1 MKVTFP
7 HLGSM
12 YIFCKAIAE
21 EAGIPYVLPPATTD
35 RTREL
40 GEFHTN
46 ESVCLPLKII
56 LGNFIEALEAGADT
70 IVMVGSGPPCR
81 LGLYDRTI
89 KIILSDLG
97 YQFRWLTIPGIFN
110 WQAFLQNHDETREL
124 RKELS
129 AANFLRFP
137 RAVMVGWRKMR
148 WCEYLEGQAAKKRA
162 VAANPLEVERWLQRG
177 LAALDQARTLLAISR
192 AGKGAVAGLDEI
204 REHGRRPLKVM
215 MVGEVYTVMEPTI
228 NMNIEQRLGHLGVE
242 VERNSYFSSHIRRGS
257 RLDRKLLK
265 ERQELLELAVPYLNY
280 DVGAECNFSVAETVL
295 AKNRDYDGVVHVYPF
310 SCMPETSAAS
320 VLSTAASELGIP
332 ILTLPL
338 DRKDMGL
345 RLDTQIE
352 AFVDIM
358 QMKRSGEVC

>member
-21 EAGIPYVLPPATTD
+21 EAGIPYVLPPPTTD

-89 KIILSDLG
+89 KVILSDLG
-97 YQFRWLTIPGIFN
+97 YEFRWLTIPGIFN

-124 RKELS
+124 RKELTPS
-129 AANFLRFP
+129 NFLRFP
-137 RAVMVGWRKMR
+137 RAVMIGWRKMR
-148 WCEYLEGQAAKKRA
+148 WCEHLEDQAARKRA
-162 VAANPLEVERWLQRG
+162 VAQNPLEVERWLQSG
-177 LAALDQARTLLAISR
+177 LAALDQARSLPAISKVCR
-192 AGKGAVAGLDEI
+192 QALACLAQI

-242 VERNSYFSSHIRRGS
+242 VKRSSYFSSHIRRGS
-257 RLDRKLLK
+257 RLDRGLLK
-265 ERQELLELAVPYLNY
+265 ERRQLMELAVPYLNY
-280 DVGAECNFSVAETVL
+280 DVGAECNFSVAEMVL
-295 AKNRDYDGVVHVYPF
+295 AKNMDYDGVVHVYPF
-310 SCMPETSAAS
+310 SCMPETTAAS
-320 VLSTAASELGIP
+320 VLSTATTELGIP
-332 ILTLPL
+332 VLSLPL

-358 QMKRSGEVC
+358 QMKRSGDLH